1 MDFLAFAHFQDIKS
15 IGFIDKRNQE
25 EKKSVPFNEKAEK
38 IAFLTRKRDI
48 CENEECVKGDVL
60 LNILVIDTYSRP
72 MKFDLYTTKYEAC
85 MEEGICD
92 DTIYNAFVMQMTS
105 VRGLDV
111 SFVCQYNDRIIF
123 DCITSTRQMP
133 IRFPLAEDKDQV
145 KKLKKNN
152 FEDHEMWEPME
163 LSKFGTMVRQNM
175 IMDKHG
181 ALYFMMKPTA
191 GLKVVYRVDPLAE
204 MGTDSFVT

>member
-1 MDFLAFAHFQDIKS
+1 
-15 IGFIDKRNQE
+15 
-25 EKKSVPFNEKAEK
+25 
-38 IAFLTRKRDI
+38 
-48 CENEECVKGDVL
+48 
-60 LNILVIDTYSRP
+60 
-72 MKFDLYTTKYEAC
+72 
-85 MEEGICD
+85 
-92 DTIYNAFVMQMTS
+92 MTS

-133 IRFPLAEDKDQV
+133 IRFPLAENKDQV

-163 LSKFGTMVRQNM
+163 ISKFGTMVRQNM

-191 GLKVVYRVDPLAE
+191 GLRVVYRVDPLAE
-204 MGTDSFVT
+204 MGTDAFVT